1 MEILRDVDDREVPLP
16 HSDARRSYNVPSK
29 LVSSGKVVDSDT
41 GGRYSP
47 TVIPGDA
54 TDVVTMDSFVFSF
67 QRVLIAPR

>member
-1 MEILRDVDDREVPLP
+1 MEILRDVDDREVPVP
-16 HSDARRSYNVPSK
+16 HSNIQGSHDVPSK

-67 QRVLIAPR
+67 QRDLIAPR